1 MTMFAKIIA
10 ELGLKLLTSSV
21 VAQVMVYTLDAL
33 AKKTD
38 GKVDDKIVKTIAD
51 ALMVKI
57 D

>member
-1 MTMFAKIIA
+1 MGIFAKIIA
-10 ELGLKLLTSSV
+10 ELGLKILTSSV

-33 AKKTD
+33 AKKTE
-38 GKVDDKIVKTIAD
+38 GKVDDKIIKTIAD

>member
-1 MTMFAKIIA
+1 MGIFAKIIA

-21 VAQVMVYTLDAL
+21 VAQVLVYTLDSL

-38 GKVDDKIVKTIAD
+38 GRVDDKIVKTIAD